1 MDDTTSAQKKLQAR
15 LYRHTN
21 RVAIAAQKRKYQED
35 NAVAIAARKLQ
46 YRLAN
51 KESIAASDRAYRQK
65 NASAIS
71 SRKREYKKRNSAH
84 ISQHDRE
91 YRKAH
96 RSHINAHK
104 RQRTQTD
111 VNFRMV
117 NNLRRRLGNALNG
130 HTKSASTME
139 LLGCTA
145 RQCNA
150 HLESQFAV
158 GMSWDNRAEWHI
170 DHIRPCAS
178 FDLSLPEHQR
188 ACFHYSNLQPLW
200 ARDNLS
206 KGAKY

>member
-1 MDDTTSAQKKLQAR
+1 MDDTTSAETKKLQAR
-15 LYRHTN
+15 LYRQAN
-21 RVAIAAQKRKYQED
+21 RVAIAAR
-35 NAVAIAARKLQ
+35 RLQ

-51 KESIAASDRAYRQK
+51 KESIAASDRSYRQN

-71 SRKREYKKRNSAH
+71 RRKREYKKRNFDH

-91 YRKAH
+91 YRKAN
-96 RSHINAHK
+96 RALINAHK

-145 RQCNA
+145 QQCNA

-170 DHIRPCAS
+170 DHIKPCAA
-178 FDLSLPEHQR
+178 FDLSLESHQR